1 MARKNKISTSVI
13 VSIDTSKLSHQNKQ
27 RLRQILGRDSRI
39 ISRYIGVIED
49 NRKELVEYK
58 EKKNGKISI
67 KIDKGKLDQ
76 LTCTT
81 SDRKIVVHDLKIQ
94 FPRISLNELKE
105 CRDTAVGMYLSYL
118 ELEAKGNASIPT
130 AKSSFPRSI
139 GYRRFKL
146 RYHKRTLTI
155 MDSMDTNPS
164 MINNGK
170 KKIQHDKLT
179 FNLDLKKYDICKIME
194 GSLQAVRIIRSRRN
208 YYAIFAIRHEV
219 KQLTSKYPKKSNKE
233 LAIAGIDL
241 GINRDAVISIITA
254 HGVSQHKFIKLERI
268 ENTKQSILKLDKR
281 IAEIQHKVAKRS
293 TDKEQTDGLYSLLRE
308 LRSERSELKYEISH
322 QLSAEINKYL
332 LSLTDQ
338 YDLWIGI
345 GKLKGIR
352 ASIPTAKSSFPRSI
366 GYRRFKLR
374 YHKRTLTIMDSMD
387 TNPSMINNG
396 KKKIQHD
403 KLTFNLDLKKYDIC
417 KIMEGS
423 LQAVRIIRSR
433 RNYYAIFAIRHEV
446 KQLTSKYP
454 KKSNKELAIAG
465 IDLGIN
471 RDAVISIITAH
482 GVSQHKFIKLERI
495 ENTKQSILKLDKR
508 IAEIQHKVAKRSTDK
523 EQTDGLYSL
532 LRELRSERSELKY
545 EISHQLSAEIN
556 KYLLSL
562 TDQYDLWIGIGKLK
576 GIRRG
581 QRRGN
586 GNKRHRKRMHRW
598 AYGQLTWMLEYKLS
612 KSGYKR
618 RFLTIPEGWTSIKC
632 WKCNTKGKRPKQ
644 EYFKCKNRTCKW
656 MGNADFNGATNIAK
670 RAAKY
675 FKLTTHLKSSLFEVS
690 ELGSAE
696 PKTMKVFNK
705 NNTRGSSNLSNNLSG
720 RNAVNSDQAMV
731 KNHGNPSLLI
741 SFFKA
746 SSEGE
751 DDRNTDLIL
760 SNKNKSR
767 TLLASQEV
775 VVTPDSVCGT

>member
-1 MARKNKISTSVI
+1 MTRNNKITTSVK
-13 VSIDTSKLSHQNKQ
+13 VLIDTSKLSHKHKQ

-49 NRKELVEYK
+49 NQKELVEYR

-81 SDRKIVVHDLKIQ
+81 SDRNIVNHDLKIQ

-118 ELEAKGNASIPT
+118 ELKEKGNASIPT
-130 AKSSFPRSI
+130 AKSSVPRSI

-170 KKIQHDKLT
+170 RKIQHDKLT
-179 FNLDLKKYDICKIME
+179 LNLDLKKYHICKTME

-208 YYAIFAIRHEV
+208 YYAIFAIRHKV
-219 KQLTSKYPKKSNKE
+219 KQLTSKYYPKKSNKE

-254 HGVSQHKFIKLERI
+254 HGVSRHKFIKLERI
-268 ENTKQSILKLDKR
+268 ENTKLAILKLDKR
-281 IAEIQHKVAKRS
+281 IAEIQHKAAKRS
-293 TDKEQTDGLYSLLRE
+293 TD
-308 LRSERSELKYEISH
+308 
-322 QLSAEINKYL
+322 N
-332 LSLTDQ
+332 
-338 YDLWIGI
+338 
-345 GKLKGIR
+345 
-352 ASIPTAKSSFPRSI
+352 
-366 GYRRFKLR
+366 
-374 YHKRTLTIMDSMD
+374 
-387 TNPSMINNG
+387 
-396 KKKIQHD
+396 
-403 KLTFNLDLKKYDIC
+403 
-417 KIMEGS
+417 
-423 LQAVRIIRSR
+423 
-433 RNYYAIFAIRHEV
+433 
-446 KQLTSKYP
+446 
-454 KKSNKELAIAG
+454 
-465 IDLGIN
+465 
-471 RDAVISIITAH
+471 
-482 GVSQHKFIKLERI
+482 
-495 ENTKQSILKLDKR
+495 
-508 IAEIQHKVAKRSTDK
+508 

-586 GNKRHRKRMHRW
+586 GNKRHRKRIHRW

-644 EYFKCKNRTCKW
+644 EFFKCKNVSCKW
-656 MGNADFNGATNIAK
+656 MGDADFNGATNIAK

-675 FKLTTHLKSSLFEVS
+675 FKLTSHLKSSLFEVR
-690 ELGSAE
+690 ELGFAK
-696 PKTMKVFNK
+696 PKTPTAPKRI
-705 NNTRGSSNLSNNLSG
+705 RGSSNLSN
-720 RNAVNSDQAMV
+720 RNAVNSDQTAV
-731 KNHGNPSLLI
+731 KNHGNTSLLI
-741 SFFKA
+741 SFFETSK
-746 SSEGE
+746 EGE
-751 DDRNTDLIL
+751 DDRNTDL
-760 SNKNKSR
+760 SNESR

-775 VVTPDSVCGT
+775 VATPDSVCGT